1 MAISKSTVIA
11 GIFES
16 IYDRLNSTVTSVTLS
31 DTTTS
36 TIKTYTSSF
45 PDQDIDTK
53 SKYPILVVESP
64 NLTWNDFTLT
74 KKNIDGNFTINIY
87 TTKSEA
93 ADLFLDAIINSIETY
108 RDTLSHTYQ
117 VTFVNVES
125 TDYDQSM
132 RGKMKVHMRS
142 VTFGFKYKFTKT

>member
-1 MAISKSTVIA
+1 MID
-11 GIFES
+11 
-16 IYDRLNSTVTSVTLS
+16 YSTVTAVTLS
-31 DTTTS
+31 DSTTS
-36 TIKTYTSSF
+36 TIQTSTSSF

-64 NLTWNDFTLT
+64 NLSWEDFTLT
-74 KKNIDGNFTINIY
+74 KKNINGTFTIEIY
-87 TTKSEA
+87 TTKSES
-93 ADLFLDAIINSIETY
+93 ADLFLDSIINSIETY

-117 VTFVNVES
+117 VTFVNVEN
-125 TDYDQSM
+125 TEYDQVM